1 MDFFDTTNGYSGNY
15 FGFQGIITNGS
26 SSSSSLILDKEREEL
41 VRTMV
46 KPGQKEVNAEK
57 ALITLRNHSEAE
69 RRRRERING
78 HLGTLRSLI
87 PGTNKQM
94 DKAALLAEVIN
105 KVKELRGNVAEAT
118 KGTLV
123 PTDIDEVRVEQQ
135 TDEHDGAFF
144 SIRASLCCDY
154 RHEILS
160 DLRLALE
167 SLPLKTVRS
176 EIATLGSRMV
186 NVFVVTG
193 CNTENFKN
201 SPEDCQPLI
210 DSVRLAL
217 KSVLD
222 KFYASEEFTSRN
234 MVSSK
239 RRKVSFL
246 SPSNSSS
253 LGDFW

>member
-1 MDFFDTTNGYSGNY
+1 MDFFNTINGYSENL
-15 FGFQGIITNGS
+15 FGFQGVITNGS
-26 SSSSSLILDKEREEL
+26 SSNSSLILDKERGEL
-41 VRTMV
+41 VKAML
-46 KPGQKEVNAEK
+46 KPGEKKVNEEK
-57 ALITLRNHSEAE
+57 ALIAMRNHSEAE

-78 HLGTLRSLI
+78 HLTTLRSLI
-87 PGTNKQM
+87 PGTDKM
-94 DKAALLAEVIN
+94 DKAALLAEVIK
-105 KVKELRGNVAEAT
+105 KVKELRGSVAEAT

-123 PTDIDEVRVEQQ
+123 PTDIDEVRVEQEADQ
-135 TDEHDGAFF
+135 RDGATF
-144 SIRASLCCDY
+144 SIRASLCSDY

-167 SLPLKTVRS
+167 SLPLKTVKA

-193 CNTENFKN
+193 CNTENVDN
-201 SPEDCQPLI
+201 NIEDCQPLI
-210 DSVRLAL
+210 DSVRQAL

-239 RRKVSFL
+239 RRKVSFF
-246 SPSNSSS
+246 SPANSSY